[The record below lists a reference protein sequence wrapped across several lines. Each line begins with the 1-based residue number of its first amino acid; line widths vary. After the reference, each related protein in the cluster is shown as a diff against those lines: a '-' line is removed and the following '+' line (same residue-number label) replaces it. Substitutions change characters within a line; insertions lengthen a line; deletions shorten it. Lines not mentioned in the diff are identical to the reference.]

1 MSSAGDRLKKTL
13 GSRKLKQYLEK
24 NYQSA
29 EELLSA
35 ASNLADQGV
44 TSGVS
49 GGRFRVST
57 KNVKKDL
64 QDANTAYQTAFD
76 SATDALEASFKRET
90 RYILQELRALEEN
103 AGTTEIESKRNAV
116 RLASVASSF
125 SMLYRDTTTAY
136 TNLNSSLNEA
146 AAKSFRFA
154 QIKEQQGRG
163 KVANNLQELKRLQ
176 QMVKDLDK
184 YGEFEALFSEYE
196 DYRQTYL
203 TKKAESLDGRAA
215 PAPDSNRKALDDLM
229 GAYAAIALSFTHLA
243 KLVNLFKSIPTARAA
258 NQVSMMLIRMEE
270 LYDELKQIVPKT
282 IENSLTAVPYA
293 APAGDD
299 VAHKAV
305 LEGVKATTNSLPP
318 ANMTPEGA
326 EKLFGDLA
334 AEIEKALTATEKAN
348 YAPAKGKLA
357 KVTAFIMSAFS
368 RFSP

>member
-13 GSRKLKQYLEK
+13 GSKKLKKYLK
-24 NYQSA
+24 NDYQSA

-64 QDANTAYQTAFD
+64 QDATIAYATAFKGI
-76 SATDALEASFKRET
+76 TIALEASFKRET
-90 RYILQELRALEEN
+90 RYILQELRALEEK
-103 AGTTEIESKRNAV
+103 AGDTPIQSKRNAV
-116 RLASVASSF
+116 RLVSIASSF

-136 TNLNSSLNEA
+136 SNLNSSLNEA

-163 KVANNLQELKRLQ
+163 RVSGLLQKLKLAEKTAN
-176 QMVKDLDK
+176 DLST

-203 TKKAESLDGRAA
+203 TKKAESLDGRKKAGD
-215 PAPDSNRKALDDLM
+215 DSNREALDDLM
-229 GAYAAIALSFTHLA
+229 GAYATIALSFTHLA
-243 KLVNLFKSIPTARAA
+243 KMVNLFKSIPTAEAA
-258 NQVSMMLIRMEE
+258 NQTPTMLIRMEE

-282 IENSLTAVPYA
+282 IQNSLDADPYDS
-293 APAGDD
+293 PAGDD

-305 LEGVKATTNSLPP
+305 LEGVKATINSLPP

-326 EKLFGDLA
+326 EKLFEDLA

-357 KVTAFIMSAFS
+357 KVKAFAMSAFS